1 MRIAITPALLVLSSL
16 YTQAAAFPSYGSLA
30 GLSDREIAE
39 FARTADVALT
49 GAQPALGPLKDDG
62 VKLIA
67 DAAHPHKAAGPNDIR
82 GPCPGLN
89 TLASHGYLPRNGIAT
104 PQQIISAVQ
113 EGFNMGNDI
122 ALLTTFGAF
131 LVDGNHLTNLMSIGR
146 KTNETGANPA
156 APAIVGG
163 LNTHG
168 VFEGDASTTRGD
180 FYFGDNFSFNETLFQ
195 VILDKSAAYGDG
207 KYNLTSAAEVRW
219 THLQDSITRNPF
231 FEFVT
236 PRYFTAYAES
246 VFPYRFFDTQF
257 PADFHRRNGS
267 FGIAEVGADIK
278 VLLSTHPILPGHNDG
293 AGNYVLD
300 PEDAGFGQGL
310 CYLYVKHVNETTLGL
325 YHNPTGALKKALQEN
340 VATFY
345 KAFVGENCTQV
356 LQSVTDAGYTVTP
369 HWFSPDFEGEAGM
382 AGFVTLLKAND
393 YDAVIIGAGEIDRV
407 LRGDCE
413 NGELG
418 GLAQDSC
425 RSVRRA
431 CGRTMW
437 WFDC

>member
-1 MRIAITPALLVLSSL
+1 MRIAVTPTLLLLSSL

-49 GAQPALGPLKDDG
+49 GAQPAPGPLKDDG

-67 DAAHPHKAAGPNDIR
+67 DAAHPYKAAGPNDIR

-104 PQQIISAVQ
+104 PQQIMNAVQ
-113 EGFNMGNDI
+113 EGFNMGNDL
-122 ALLTTFGAF
+122 ALLVTFGAF
-131 LVDGNHLTNLMSIGR
+131 LVDGNHLTNLMSIGQ
-146 KTNETGANPA
+146 KTNETGTNPA

-195 VILDKSAAYGDG
+195 VFIDKSNTYGGG
-207 KYNLTSAAEVRW
+207 KYNLTAAAELRW
-219 THLQDSITRNPF
+219 ARLQDSIARNPF
-231 FEFVT
+231 FDFVT

-246 VFPYRFFDTQF
+246 IFPYRFFVDGRDTSASLNLTVARGFFQHNEF

-267 FGIAEVGADIK
+267 FGLAEIGPDSNA
-278 VLLSTHPILPGHNDG
+278 LRAPHPILPGHNDG

-300 PEDAGFGQGL
+300 PEDPGVAGGHGT
-310 CYLYVKHVNETTLGL
+310 CYLYTKHVNVTTLGL
-325 YHNPTGALKKALQEN
+325 YPNPTGALKKALQAN
-340 VATFY
+340 AATFY
-345 KAFVGENCTQV
+345 QAVVGDGCAQV
-356 LQSVTDAGYTVTP
+356 YPWGQ
-369 HWFSPDFEGEAGM
+369 
-382 AGFVTLLKAND
+382 
-393 YDAVIIGAGEIDRV
+393 
-407 LRGDCE
+407 
-413 NGELG
+413 
-418 GLAQDSC
+418 
-425 RSVRRA
+425 
-431 CGRTMW
+431 
-437 WFDC
+437 